1 MDSSLNSV
9 RLHLLK
15 MSSLGKQPENPEE
28 LKLALLD
35 SYRQKVDEEAAKL
48 WEDNNLNDAKIEEML
63 NSER

>member
-1 MDSSLNSV
+1 
-9 RLHLLK
+9 